1 MHRESRWTPAQVIGT
16 VAVLFALLAGSS
28 FLSATSTALAD
39 DSGSDHLIPLTSVE
53 PGQAAR
59 AATVQLNAANPND
72 LQNQT
77 IAVFMEACVPR
88 SSPNDNGCDNSTQKQ
103 VPCVRPKAGDGSCGA
118 IIPFDLPI
126 GTYEVR
132 LYKTPPVSTSSLGT
146 SPFVPLRVVRETSE
160 GPTLLGVNPEVAYPA
175 DNTNG
180 CTEASANGS
189 SQPAQSANL
198 ILSGDNFS
206 LAGKDN
212 RILVNNNEL
221 KVCWNCGDLKPCGKC
236 DIVGTVDQ
244 NGREIRLTGIPIA
257 AYGGIVKL
265 AVNVGMQSSTEKT
278 VTISRVNSSTPRW
291 WALAFVVVI
300 IVILGLILSRP
311 AQKKIAGQSY
321 KLMTALMLDAE
332 TDTYS
337 LSKFQFYLWTFA
349 VVLGYSYLTLV
360 RSLIQGTFEFS
371 DVPGNL
377 PGILGLSVGTS
388 VVATGITSAVGS
400 KGAGSVQPGWADL
413 LTVGGVVVPERVQ
426 FGVWTIVGV
435 VAFLSLTFLADPG
448 SLQNLPAVPQ
458 GFLLLMG
465 ASSAGYL
472 GGKMVRKPGPV
483 IMAAKALWELES
495 VAPPAAGRS
504 DRLTVSIIGQSLAT
518 DCGIRF
524 GELKVPYVKGPA
536 PGATDNVVEMVTRDD
551 RATDDNLA
559 SELRLTMRDK
569 DLIDK
574 IVAMQE
580 PRPTAPVAGGAGA
593 AGASAVAPLPEPT
606 KKPQLSVT
614 NPDGQMAAW
623 PVVIVTK

>member
-1 MHRESRWTPAQVIGT
+1 MDWELRWVPARAIIAAVIL
-16 VAVLFALLAGSS
+16 ALAGSPA
-28 FLSATSTALAD
+28 LSVTSTALAD
-39 DSGSDHLIPLTSVE
+39 DSGSDHLIPLTSAG

-59 AATVQLNAANPND
+59 GATVQLNAVSPND
-72 LQNQT
+72 LLDQT
-77 IAVFMEACVPR
+77 VAVFMEACVPH
-88 SSPNDNGCDNSTQKQ
+88 SKPNENGCDNSTQKL
-103 VPCVRPKAGDGSCGA
+103 VPCVRAKAGDGSCGA
-118 IIPFDLPI
+118 IVPFDLPI
-126 GTYEVR
+126 GTYEIR
-132 LYKTPPVSTSSLGT
+132 LYKAVPVSTSGLGT

-160 GPTLLGVNPEVAYPA
+160 GPALLGVTPEVAYPA
-175 DNTNG
+175 NNTNG
-180 CTEASANGS
+180 CLESSTNGP

-221 KVCWNCGDLKPCGKC
+221 KVCWNCGDPKPCAAC

-257 AYGGIVKL
+257 TYGGIDSL
-265 AVNVGMQSSTEKT
+265 AVNIGTQSSALRT
-278 VTISRVNSSTPRW
+278 VTISRVNSATPRW
-291 WALAFVVVI
+291 WALIFVAVI
-300 IVILGLILSRP
+300 IAILSLILSRP
-311 AQKKIAGQSY
+311 AQKKIAGKSY

-337 LSKFQFYLWTFA
+337 LSKFQFYLWTFG

-388 VVATGITSAVGS
+388 VVATGIASAVGS
-400 KGAGSVQPGWADL
+400 KGAGKVQPGWADL

-426 FGVWTIVGV
+426 FVVWTIVGV
-435 VAFLSLTFLADPG
+435 VSFLSLTFLADPS
-448 SLQNLPAVPQ
+448 SLHNLPAVPQ

-472 GGKMVRKPGPV
+472 GGKMVRKPGPI
-483 IMAAKALWELES
+483 IMATMASWEPDI
-495 VAPPAAGRS
+495 VPPPAAGRN

-524 GELKVPYVKGPA
+524 GELKVPYVKA
-536 PGATDNVVEMVTRDD
+536 SAAGATKNVVEMVTRDD
-551 RATDDNLA
+551 KATDDNLA
-559 SELRLTMRDK
+559 SELRLTVRDK

-574 IVAMQE
+574 IVAMQA
-580 PRPTAPVAGGAGA
+580 PRPTAPLAGGAGA
-593 AGASAVAPLPEPT
+593 AGAGAVAPPPEPT
-606 KKPQLSVT
+606 KKPELSVT

-623 PVVIVTK
+623 PVVIITK